1 MSSAVADEE
10 GATSGASVELLTA
23 WVPARGAAVHGGC
36 QWASRG
42 NRFAP
47 SAGACGLPQ
56 GTIRE
61 TGPAALPRREVRRNH
76 LDAVRSLRMHE
87 LSIAIRLVEL
97 AADAAQSLGA
107 AAVSRLF
114 VRLGAEAGVAAE
126 ALRFS
131 FDLAA
136 EGTIVQGA
144 RLELEPIDGP
154 NLELSAMEVVDA
166 TVPAS
171 C

>member
-1 MSSAVADEE
+1 
-10 GATSGASVELLTA
+10 
-23 WVPARGAAVHGGC
+23 
-36 QWASRG
+36 
-42 NRFAP
+42 
-47 SAGACGLPQ
+47 
-56 GTIRE
+56 
-61 TGPAALPRREVRRNH
+61 
-76 LDAVRSLRMHE
+76 MHE